1 MTTATARSIF
11 MGPRLRR
18 LRREL
23 GLTQADMA
31 ADLEISAPYVALLE
45 RNQRPVTADMLLRL
59 ARTYKID
66 LADLAGDGGADHTA
80 RMHSVLKDPMFSDI
94 DIPGLEI
101 SDLAVSYPGMTEA
114 FLRLYTAYREEQLA
128 LAEQRA
134 PAIAGSAPRPG
145 QEMID
150 ANDPVAD
157 VRRFLAARRNNFA
170 SLDDAAERLAQA
182 SSLAST
188 HGASQGSPGP
198 GGFIERLR
206 VRHNLQVRF
215 MPPSVMLG
223 SVRRL
228 DLHRRQVLIED
239 SLDTASLDFELAKQL
254 AYLELEAEIG
264 TALEDGKFA
273 NKSAELL
280 ARRALAAYAAAAIIM
295 PYSSFAKAVET
306 RRYDLEALARQFGTS
321 FEQTAHRV
329 TTLQR
334 PGAEKIPFFLI
345 RVDPAGNI
353 SKLLDGAGF
362 PFARHGGACP
372 LWSVHGIFKRPREIV
387 TQWLELPDG
396 QRFFSI
402 ARTVTAGGGSF
413 GAIRVERAIAVG
425 CAAEHAG
432 QLIYTRDGHGPDADA
447 PTPVGVACRVCHR
460 PKCAAR
466 SAPPIGREILP
477 DDFRTSSVPFG
488 FSAD

>member
-1 MTTATARSIF
+1 MVTSNARSVF

-18 LRREL
+18 LRRDL

-59 ARTYKID
+59 ARTYKVD

-80 RMHSVLKDPMFSDI
+80 RMQSVLKEPMFSDI
-94 DIPGLEI
+94 EIPALEI

-128 LAEQRA
+128 LADRA
-134 PAIAGSAPRPG
+134 VSVLSGGGARASHDGF
-145 QEMID
+145 D
-150 ANDPVAD
+150 ASDPVAE

-170 SLDDAAERLAQA
+170 NLDDAAERLVEA
-182 SSLAST
+182 
-188 HGASQGSPGP
+188 SPGP
-198 GGFIERLR
+198 GPGGLIERLR
-206 VRHNLQVRF
+206 ARHNLQVRYL
-215 MPPSVMLG
+215 PPEVMLG
-223 SVRRL
+223 SLRRL
-228 DLHRRQVLIED
+228 DLHRKQLLLED
-239 SLDTASLDFELAKQL
+239 SLDTASLKFELAKQL
-254 AYLELEAEIG
+254 VYLELEDDVAA
-264 TALEDGKFA
+264 ALESNRFTTR
-273 NKSAELL
+273 SAELL

-295 PYSSFAKAVET
+295 PYSVFAKSVEA

-334 PGAEKIPFFLI
+334 PGLEKIPFFLI

-362 PFARHGGACP
+362 PFAKHGGACP
-372 LWSVHGIFKRPREIV
+372 LWSVHGIFKTPRQIV

-402 ARTVTAGGGSF
+402 ARTVTAGGGSYD
-413 GAIRVERAIAVG
+413 AMRVERAIAIG

-432 QLIYTRDGHGPDADA
+432 QLIYTRDGRGPRADE
-447 PTPVGVACRVCHR
+447 PTPIGVACRVCHR